1 MRLLNM
7 TRRPEG
13 QDINIE
19 HFRNCDSFI
28 LILFSLWCVPALIS
42 WCLYPVIRQLE
53 LKHLYLKLM
62 GLFFS
67 YLAWAFGISLAN
79 SRSWRVWEFTSN
91 IVSIV
96 YIGLWEAFYFQKCSI
111 SGAILEW
118 PMYGRI
124 NGSWVISDEIW
135 YGQGLIL
142 LANSLNCVVLIFGSV
157 ALVVRWIHVPY
168 PDFLRLCYNISAFF
182 LICSCS
188 CTAVTASWNFAVDF
202 YGQTTLDFPLSFP
215 IGKEMLIRKRFSY
228 VFPLGITTATLS
240 LISAAMSSV
249 EHFPRNRGVKW
260 NPWLYANIPQWK
272 VWMKVLLFAMAAN
285 KFLEEMSYIHIIL
298 LWSSKIKPICFQG
311 VSDVLFSSSTFFCK
325 HNFLSLKPFSF
336 WNV

>member
-1 MRLLNM
+1 MAY
-7 TRRPEG
+7 G
-13 QDINIE
+13 
-19 HFRNCDSFI
+19 
-28 LILFSLWCVPALIS
+28 
-42 WCLYPVIRQLE
+42 QLE
-53 LKHLYLKLM
+53 LKHLFLKLM

-79 SRSWRVWEFTSN
+79 SRSWHVWEFNSN

-96 YIGLWEAFYFQKCSI
+96 YIGLWEYFYFQKFNI
-111 SGAILEW
+111 SGAIVEL
-118 PMYGRI
+118 PMYDRI

-142 LANSLNCVVLIFGSV
+142 LANSLNCVALIFGSV
-157 ALVVRWIHVPY
+157 ALVVHWIHVPY

-188 CTAVTASWNFAVDF
+188 CTAITVSWNFAVDF

-240 LISAAMSSV
+240 LISAAM
-249 EHFPRNRGVKW
+249 
-260 NPWLYANIPQWK
+260 
-272 VWMKVLLFAMAAN
+272 
-285 KFLEEMSYIHIIL
+285 
-298 LWSSKIKPICFQG
+298 
-311 VSDVLFSSSTFFCK
+311 FFCGTFSTK
-325 HNFLSLKPFSF
+325 QRSKVKPMTVRKYPPIKGV
-336 WNV
+336 NEGPTVCNGCQ